1 MGPLQKGYENGF
13 AVEGG
18 ELKHINR
25 KGCFKHS
32 ESVGKEGKRKKKKQH
47 RKCKSKVGWIFYSLS
62 GGVDV
67 NAHQD

>member
-13 AVEGG
+13 AVEGE

-32 ESVGKEGKRKKKKQH
+32 ESVGKEGKKKNKNTPQKM
-47 RKCKSKVGWIFYSLS
+47 
-62 GGVDV
+62 
-67 NAHQD
+67 

>member
-32 ESVGKEGKRKKKKQH
+32 ESVGKEGKKKIHKKS
-47 RKCKSKVGWIFYSLS
+47 KSKVGWIFYSLS

-67 NAHQD
+67 NARQD

>member
-32 ESVGKEGKRKKKKQH
+32 ESVGKEGKKKKSTKN
-47 RKCKSKVGWIFYSLS
+47 LS
-62 GGVDV
+62 QKLGGFFTVLV
-67 NAHQD
+67 VA

>member
-13 AVEGG
+13 SVEGG

-32 ESVGKEGKRKKKKQH
+32 ESVGKEGKRKKKKTTENVSQ
-47 RKCKSKVGWIFYSLS
+47 KLCGFFTVL
-62 GGVDV
+62 VV
-67 NAHQD
+67 V

>member
-32 ESVGKEGKRKKKKQH
+32 ESVGKEGKKFH
-47 RKCKSKVGWIFYSLS
+47 RKSKSKVRWIFYSLS

-67 NAHQD
+67 NARQD

>member
-32 ESVGKEGKRKKKKQH
+32 ESVGKEGKKN
-47 RKCKSKVGWIFYSLS
+47 STENLS
-62 GGVDV
+62 QKLGGFFTVLV
-67 NAHQD
+67 VA

>member
-32 ESVGKEGKRKKKKQH
+32 ESVGKEGKKNPQK
-47 RKCKSKVGWIFYSLS
+47 I
-62 GGVDV
+62 
-67 NAHQD
+67 

>member
-32 ESVGKEGKRKKKKQH
+32 ESVGKEGKRKKKKTTENVSQ
-47 RKCKSKVGWIFYSLS
+47 KLCGFFTVL
-62 GGVDV
+62 VV
-67 NAHQD
+67 V

>member
-1 MGPLQKGYENGF
+1 MGPLQKGYENWF
-13 AVEGG
+13 TVEGG

-32 ESVGKEGKRKKKKQH
+32 ESAGKKEETH
-47 RKCKSKVGWIFYSLS
+47 RKCKSVKCWVDFYSPG

-67 NAHQD
+67 NVCWDQS